1 MQSNPNRSGSNGIY
15 NRRAAIYILGS
26 HGNAGRHAV
35 HEPDGIAVAMSHL
48 ASFELDDKIVAVT
61 GAGRGIGRVIA
72 LDAVRSGARIA
83 VGSRTTSEL
92 ESLRDEVVK
101 MGGECFLSHLDVTD
115 VGSIQQFVDLTVGHF
130 GSVDVFVNNAGYNK
144 LAAALDY
151 DEELFDFIIEANL
164 KSVFFGSQIAARKM
178 IEAGKGGSI
187 VNISSQAGVVG
198 APERSP
204 YSGAKAGVNNLTRTL
219 AAEWA
224 KHKIR
229 VNAVA
234 PTVTRSPLA
243 EAAIKESKAFA
254 DAVSEKNLLRGD
266 LAEPEEISAPV
277 IFLASDAA
285 SMITGHTLVVD
296 GGWTIV

>member
-1 MQSNPNRSGSNGIY
+1 
-15 NRRAAIYILGS
+15 
-26 HGNAGRHAV
+26 
-35 HEPDGIAVAMSHL
+35 MSHL
-48 ASFELDDKIVAVT
+48 ARFELSDKIVAVT

-92 ESLRDEVVK
+92 ESLSAEVAG
-101 MGGECFLSHLDVTD
+101 MGGECIFTHLDVTD
-115 VGSIQQFVDLTVGHF
+115 VKSIQQFVDLAVEHY

-144 LAAALDY
+144 LGAALDY

-234 PTVTRSPLA
+234 PTVTRSPMA
-243 EAAIKESKAFA
+243 EVAMKESKAFA